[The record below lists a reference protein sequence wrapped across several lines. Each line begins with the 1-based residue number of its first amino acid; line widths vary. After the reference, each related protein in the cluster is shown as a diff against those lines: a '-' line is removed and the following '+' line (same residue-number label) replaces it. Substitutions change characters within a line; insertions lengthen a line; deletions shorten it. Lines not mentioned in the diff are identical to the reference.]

1 MFFDN
6 NVLLIFFDKYIFYML
21 QANY

>member
-6 NVLLIFFDKYIFYML
+6 NVLLIFFDKYIFYMS